1 MNNEG
6 DSRLLINYLKKQ
18 EKNYMKS
25 GTTAPARESIARNI
39 LQEISGSPA
48 QLKAAVSRE
57 KCVLVSAGAGAGKTR
72 VLTARTCWLIN
83 EGVPGSSILAL
94 TFTND
99 AAAEMKERVF
109 AQLNSLGLND
119 VEKPTIAT
127 FHSWSSKILF
137 GAGEKYRLL
146 DNEAAN
152 KVWFKANGRSRNRE
166 RQQID
171 FLKSMGCPDAATYAK
186 SGNTEDRILEAW
198 SNYDAVMQKGK
209 IRQIDFNDLLIIFAE
224 KLSNP
229 QFRTAIQKRY
239 SCLLVD
245 EFQDLNPIQ
254 HEIIRLFADGHPNL
268 KSLWVCGDE
277 RQTIYEFRGSVVGSF
292 ERFLKDYGAQHCEL
306 RENWRN
312 QSNIV
317 TVADNIIA
325 NNVTGLKSAMIA
337 RKASELPVVLFKA
350 NNDETERIFVLE
362 QTRLALSR
370 GEQIFILGRDNKS
383 LDEMKDFLEQN
394 NVNTSRKSQEAWR
407 QSAEIGKIVS
417 LFRAAINPHQ
427 NPESLRELVPVTLY
441 ATLESAERLAARQQ
455 FSLWEAMCRLA
466 KSDEGLLSIVS
477 NVAAVSDRLWRGQYA
492 LGFCEALD
500 RSGWM
505 SSITKSLKTT
515 QSMIEVGVRLE
526 EITRQLNE
534 LKDKISPN
542 ELPEIVWNAF
552 RQTPSEAGTDLLTVH
567 GSKGLQRKTV
577 IIIGLDRFQAET
589 AEELES
595 ERRLLYVGLTR
606 AESHL
611 FVTGKECL
619 FFNELSEAG
628 AKFLEEISH

>member
-1 MNNEG
+1 M
-6 DSRLLINYLKKQ
+6 S
-18 EKNYMKS
+18 S
-25 GTTAPARESIARNI
+25 GTPAPARESIARSI
-39 LQEISGSPA
+39 LRDISSSPA

-57 KCVLVSAGAGAGKTR
+57 KCALVSAGAGAGKTR

-109 AQLNSLGLND
+109 AQLTKLGLDD

-146 DNEAAN
+146 DNESAN
-152 KVWFKANGRSRNRE
+152 KAWYKANGKGRNRE
-166 RQQID
+166 RRQID
-171 FLKSMGCPDAATYAK
+171 FLKSMGCPDAATYAR
-186 SGNTEDRILEAW
+186 SGKAEQNILEAW
-198 SNYDAVMQKGK
+198 LNYDALMKGGK
-209 IRQIDFNDLLIIFAE
+209 MRQIDFNDLLIIFAD
-224 KLSNP
+224 KLRNP
-229 QFRTAIQKRY
+229 QFRSKIQERY

-254 HEIIRLFADGHPNL
+254 HEIIRLFADGHKTL

-292 ERFLKDYGAQHCEL
+292 ERFLQDYSAQHCEL

-317 TVADNIIA
+317 TVADNLIA
-325 NNVTGLKSAMIA
+325 NNESGLKSAMIA
-337 RKASELPVVLFKA
+337 RKNAELPVVLYKA
-350 NNDETERIFVLE
+350 ATDEAERSFVLE
-362 QTRLALSR
+362 QTKLALSR
-370 GEQIFILGRDNKS
+370 GEQVFILGRDNKS
-383 LDEMKDFLEQN
+383 LDQMRDFLEQN
-394 NVNTSRKSQEAWR
+394 DVNTSRKSQEAWR

-427 NPESLRELVPVTLY
+427 NPESLRELVPVSLY
-441 ATLESAERLAARQQ
+441 ATLETAERLAERQS

-466 KSDEGLLSIVS
+466 KTDAGMLSIVS

-500 RSGWM
+500 RSGWLTN
-505 SSITKSLKTT
+505 ITKSIRAT
-515 QSMIEVGVRLE
+515 QSMIDIGIRLE

-534 LKDKISPN
+534 MKDQISPKD
-542 ELPEIVWNAF
+542 LPEIVWNAF
-552 RQTPSEAGTDLLTVH
+552 RQTPNEAGTELLTVH

-577 IIIGLDRFQAET
+577 IVIGLDRFQAET
-589 AEELES
+589 KEELES
-595 ERRLLYVGLTR
+595 ERRVLYVGLTR
-606 AESHL
+606 AESNL
-611 FVTGKECL
+611 FVTGKDSS
-619 FFNELSEAG
+619 FFDELHAGG
-628 AKFLEEISH
+628 AKFIEELSR